1 MRNTD
6 ENRRPSGLFALGA
19 LAGVVLLAAAG
30 TGVAQS
36 GLFDGDDIRDRSI
49 PAGKLARGS
58 VGTFEIRSS
67 SIQSQ
72 DIQSGAVTVS
82 KLRTS
87 SVTGAKIAPGAVGT
101 TDIASGAITRDKI
114 AAPARMPSV
123 VVRRSAVV
131 TIAAGA
137 IGEAKASCAAGEVL
151 IAGGGGPIGNA
162 SDVNLSGSRPEPAS
176 EGSVP
181 TRWQVIV
188 ENKAV
193 GRTLDIAAE
202 AVCARP

>member
-87 SVTGAKIAPGAVGT
+87 SVTGAKIAQGAVGT
-101 TDIASGAITRDKI
+101 TDIASGAITRD
-114 AAPARMPSV
+114 RS
-123 VVRRSAVV
+123 RRPHGCPRSSCVDRR
-131 TIAAGA
+131 GDNRRGRD
-137 IGEAKASCAAGEVL
+137 GEAKASCAAGEVL